1 MLVRSAGGGIFGAAV
16 NLVELA
22 QRLKDAR
29 LLRGLTLDEVSERS
43 GLAKGLLSKVE
54 NFRVTPTLVTLSKLT
69 EALGLKLSELLDGL
83 DEKPS
88 ISVVRRE
95 ERLVIE
101 RNKAQSDDPRLNN
114 YYESLVARGADR
126 AMEPFEIRVPA
137 KGGRQ
142 EALQHEGEEFLL
154 VLEGRVK
161 FLFGDEVIE
170 LKEGD
175 SIYFDAEANH
185 RLFNDSNKDARVVS
199 VMCFGGRGKR

>member
-1 MLVRSAGGGIFGAAV
+1 M

-22 QRLKDAR
+22 MRLRDAR
-29 LLRGLTLDEVSERS
+29 LQRGLTLDEVSERS

-83 DEKPS
+83 DEKPAF
-88 ISVVRRE
+88 SVVRRG
-95 ERLVIE
+95 ERQVIE
-101 RNKAQSDDPRLNN
+101 RNRSHPDPAHRFNN
-114 YYESLVARGADR
+114 HYESLVARGADR
-126 AMEPFEIRVPA
+126 MMEPFEIRVPA

-154 VLEGRVK
+154 VLEGEVN
-161 FLFGDEVIE
+161 FLFGEEIIS

-185 RLFNDSNKDARVVS
+185 RLFNETEKDARVLS
-199 VMCFGGRGKR
+199 VMSFGGRSRR

>member
-1 MLVRSAGGGIFGAAV
+1 M

-22 QRLKDAR
+22 QRLRDAR
-29 LLRGLTLDEVSERS
+29 LQRGLTLDEVSDRS

-101 RNKAQSDDPRLNN
+101 RNKVQTGDPRQNN

-154 VLEGRVK
+154 VLEGEVK
-161 FLFGDEVIE
+161 FLFGEEIIE
-170 LKEGD
+170 LKQGD

-185 RLFNDSNKDARVVS
+185 RLYNDTNKDARVVS
-199 VMCFGGRGKR
+199 VMCFGGRHKR

>member
-1 MLVRSAGGGIFGAAV
+1 M

-29 LLRGLTLDEVSERS
+29 LQRGLTLDEVSERS

-69 EALGLKLSELLDGL
+69 EALGLKLSDLLDGL

-88 ISVVRRE
+88 ISVVRRG
-95 ERLVIE
+95 ERQVIE
-101 RNKAQSDDPRLNN
+101 RNRAQTDDPRLNN

-137 KGGRQ
+137 MGGRQ
-142 EALQHEGEEFLL
+142 EALQHEGEEFLM
-154 VLEGRVK
+154 VLEGEVK
-161 FLFGDEVIE
+161 FLFGDEIIA

-185 RLFNDSNKDARVVS
+185 RLYNDTTKDARVVS
-199 VMCFGGRGKR
+199 VMCFGGRARR

>member
-1 MLVRSAGGGIFGAAV
+1 M

-22 QRLKDAR
+22 QRLRDAR
-29 LLRGLTLDEVSERS
+29 LHRGLTLDDVSERS

-69 EALGLKLSELLDGL
+69 EALGLKLSELLEGL
-83 DEKPS
+83 DEKPAF
-88 ISVVRRE
+88 SVVRRD
-95 ERLVIE
+95 ERQVIE
-101 RNKAQSDDPRLNN
+101 RNRAHPDPNHRFNN

-126 AMEPFEIRVPA
+126 MMEPFEIRVPA

-154 VLEGRVK
+154 VLEGEVK
-161 FLFGDEVIE
+161 FLFDDEVIVM
-170 LKEGD
+170 KEGD

-185 RLFNDSNKDARVVS
+185 RLYNDSEHDARVVS
-199 VMCFGGRGKR
+199 VMCFSGRSRR